1 MMCEAPTARGVLH
14 TRQDN
19 SGREADSE
27 HDLLH
32 QVLDVVDWAFYDQ
45 RNDDGAAASAATH
58 TYHGV
63 DMGRLR
69 TALDARSFKTRD
81 ATYREITKIVKKLGD
96 KYSRFLPESE
106 ARELQKYDV
115 SGVGLVLIR
124 EGEGL
129 YVSTSPFPA
138 SPSARAGVAR
148 ADRVVAL
155 LRGGERGMDAQEV
168 RLDGLSANDAA
179 AAINAEARDGP
190 VHLRLRRS
198 KAEAGMGGLTGARGE
213 EEIVVRIES
222 AASTDDRW
230 GQVLGG
236 WAPKKR
242 AGGTVTAQL
251 VERGGSGGLAEIIK
265 ISKFEA
271 TTANE
276 VDDALRLCD
285 HNPVGSEQEAGKD
298 GKCSLIALDL
308 RGNRGMMYID
318 KWIYTYICMTPTLVC
333 VSGHRRL
340 ARGCCA
346 SSWAAD

>member
-14 TRQDN
+14 TQRDN

-32 QVLDVVDWAFYDQ
+32 QVLDVIDRAFYDQ

-129 YVSTSPFPA
+129 YVSTDPFPN

-155 LRGGERGMDAQEV
+155 LRGGEHSMDAQEV

-179 AAINAEARDGP
+179 AAIKAEARAGP
-190 VHLRLRRS
+190 VLLQLRRS
-198 KAEAGMGGLTGARGE
+198 EANMGGLAGARGE

-236 WAPKKR
+236 WAPKQR

-251 VERGGSGGLAEIIK
+251 VERGGGGGLAEIIK

-271 TTANE
+271 TTAIE

-285 HNPVGSEQEAGKD
+285 QNPVGSEHEAGKD
-298 GKCSLIALDL
+298 GKCCLIALDL
-308 RGNRGMMYID
+308 RGNRGTHDCIVS
-318 KWIYTYICMTPTLVC
+318 CVC
-333 VSGHRRL
+333 VCVCVLSAVRR
-340 ARGCCA
+340 
-346 SSWAAD
+346 